1 MKSSPIRVNKP
12 RRSMVTPWW
21 WLALAV
27 LFVSFASLSYW
38 YTKRS
43 LIQEQEQLATALSQK
58 LLAPMVLNDQNYA
71 QHILDFLKDQPG
83 VVSASLVDAN
93 GGVVAVFDPMGEGE
107 SFALAQLDDGRSRFE
122 RSELLVMSPVSV
134 GSQVLG
140 NVHMRVDTTP
150 SFSGALSSTT
160 IVFGLLAMGLF
171 WIQSQGIHLRIA
183 PKASQNPLPPKRSI
197 QWSAPDKA
205 AHTALEAAGI
215 HLRYVPIT
223 DLKNG
228 SLQGVEAM
236 VHWNRPDASP
246 IQVSPAEFIGLA
258 ERNELVLPF
267 EDWVL
272 KTAFSQVSHWH
283 ALDGSLK
290 LSFNITAS
298 QFMNPAFP
306 QRVRDLCAEF
316 ALPCH
321 ALALEIHEGV
331 LLHMSTEQLQHFEAF
346 ERMGLS
352 LTIDG
357 FGSTAQSHQFLR
369 RLPLAAVKFDKRLI
383 AHSEQENALSSRL
396 QALAELATTRQVPFS
411 VEGLTSAAQKQA
423 IQNLGC
429 QIGQGNGIYQ
439 SLASHTLDAIY
450 LNNQEQSADITP
462 WRTTPTSS
470 GAVGIG

>member
-1 MKSSPIRVNKP
+1 MKSSPIRVNKS

-93 GGVVAVFDPMGEGE
+93 GGVVAVFDPMGESE

-150 SFSGALSSTT
+150 SFSGALSTT
-160 IVFGLLAMGLF
+160 TLVFGLLAMGLF
-171 WIQSQGIHLRIA
+171 WIQSQGIKVSIA
-183 PKASQNPLPPKRSI
+183 PKESQTSARTKQPSA
-197 QWSAPDKA
+197 WSAPDQA
-205 AHTALEAAGI
+205 VHAALEAAGI

-223 DLKNG
+223 DLEKG
-228 SLQGVEAM
+228 SLKGVEAM
-236 VHWNRPDASP
+236 VHWTRPDASP
-246 IQVSPAEFIGLA
+246 IHVSPAEFIGLA
-258 ERNELVLPF
+258 ERNQLVLPF
-267 EDWVL
+267 EQWVL
-272 KTAFSQVSHWH
+272 KTAFSQVAHWH
-283 ALDGSLK
+283 AVDGSLK
-290 LSFNITAS
+290 LSFNITAA
-298 QFMNPAFP
+298 QFNNPEFP

-316 ALPCH
+316 SLPCH
-321 ALALEIHEGV
+321 AVALEIHEGV
-331 LLHMSTEQLQHFEAF
+331 LLHMSSEQWLNFEAF
-346 ERMGLS
+346 ERMGLP

-369 RLPLAAVKFDKRLI
+369 RLPLAAVKFDKRLM
-383 AHSEQENALSSRL
+383 AQSEQENELSSRL
-396 QALAELATTRQVPFS
+396 QALANLAATRQVPYS
-411 VEGLTSAAQKQA
+411 VEGLTSPAQKQA
-423 IQNLGC
+423 AQALGC
-429 QIGQGNGIYQ
+429 QTGQGNGIYQ

-450 LNNQEQSADITP
+450 MNNNQQSADVMP
-462 WRTTPTSS
+462 WRSTPTST
-470 GAVGIG
+470 GAIGI